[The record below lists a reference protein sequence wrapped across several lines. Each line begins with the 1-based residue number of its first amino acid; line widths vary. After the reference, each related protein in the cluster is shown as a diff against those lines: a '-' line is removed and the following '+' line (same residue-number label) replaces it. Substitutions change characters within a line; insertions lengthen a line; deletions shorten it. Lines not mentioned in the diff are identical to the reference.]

1 MKQIV
6 FRLDANTRIGTGH
19 LMRCMTIADELDRQK
34 YHIYFICGKITPPM
48 QKFIADKGYKFYVED
63 NQNHILKIIETLKP
77 DYLIIDHYGLDSK
90 FETKARPYSKQI
102 IVIDDM
108 ADRFHICDFL
118 LDQGPLRTKD
128 DYKPWVNPECQL
140 LLGANYVLIKPEFRL
155 LRKSCITSWEKGL
168 ISFGGSDPDNITLK
182 ILKALDCALKMK
194 HIKWTIIAGAANQN
208 WNSLRNFTNQTQM
221 EITLIKQTNQIAR
234 LMSNHDFS
242 FGAAG
247 TMAWERACIGLPS
260 ITFAIAENQNYG
272 IEVIRHFDLGE
283 TLDVSDISLNK
294 LMVALNRLKNK
305 ANNYLHRNHAM
316 VDGHGVKRL
325 IAKLNIYS

>member
-6 FRLDANTRIGTGH
+6 FRLDANARIGTGH
-19 LMRCMTIADELDRQK
+19 LMRCMTIADELDQKK
-34 YHIYFICGKITPPM
+34 YHIYFICGKLTHPM
-48 QKFIADKGYKFYVED
+48 QALIADIGYKFYIED
-63 NQNHILKIIETLKP
+63 NEKKILKILENIKP

-90 FETKARPYSKQI
+90 FEIKASPYSKQI
-102 IVIDDM
+102 LVIDDM
-108 ADRFHICDFL
+108 ADRFHTCDFL

-128 DYKPWVNPECQL
+128 DYKPWVNSECQL
-140 LLGANYVLIKPEFRL
+140 LLGSDYVLIKPDFRQ

-182 ILKALDCALKMK
+182 ILKALDSELKMK
-194 HIKWTIIAGAANQN
+194 NIKWTIIAGTANQN
-208 WNSLRNFTNQTQM
+208 WNSLKNFTNQTQM
-221 EITLIKQTNQIAR
+221 KITLIKQTNKIAT
-234 LMSNHDFS
+234 LMSNHDFA

-260 ITFAIAENQNYG
+260 ITFAIAENQKFG

-283 TLDVSDISLNK
+283 TLDVSEITLNK
-294 LMVALNRLKNK
+294 LMVAMNRLKNK

-316 VDGHGVKRL
+316 VDGLGVKRL
-325 IAKLNIYS
+325 ITKLNIY